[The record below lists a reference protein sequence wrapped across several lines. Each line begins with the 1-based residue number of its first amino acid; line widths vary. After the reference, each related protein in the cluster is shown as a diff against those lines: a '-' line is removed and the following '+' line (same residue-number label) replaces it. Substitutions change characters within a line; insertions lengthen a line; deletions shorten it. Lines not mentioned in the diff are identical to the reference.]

1 MSLEAF
7 TTVSVDIFSFG
18 VVKFLQTY
26 LEHPLGPRV
35 TGACDGEHGHG
46 PHGHQCAPHHV
57 RDLSPSLRLSDN
69 CKNKKTQLISAC
81 L

>member
-7 TTVSVDIFSFG
+7 TTVSVDIFSFR
-18 VVKFLQTY
+18 VVKFLQPN

-46 PHGHQCAPHHV
+46 PHGHQ
-57 RDLSPSLRLSDN
+57 
-69 CKNKKTQLISAC
+69 
-81 L
+81 